1 MSSNNNT
8 MDDGLLVKYL
18 MNEADTREA
27 HQVESWLRDN
37 TKNQQ
42 YLHEFKLIW
51 EESAALTAGS
61 EDEDESAAWNRLEN
75 RLHLNDAVVVKA
87 EKIVSNSWLRVA
99 ASILL
104 IGGLAWFGIYS
115 FRSPELIT
123 VQSNATVLSKMLPD
137 GSEITLNKNS
147 EIIYSS
153 IFKGDTRPVTLRGE
167 AFFRVAPNAGKPF
180 IITVNGIT
188 VKVVGTSFN
197 IKSTENKTVVIVE
210 TGIVQVSKGDSV
222 INLNPG
228 ERSIVT
234 GDQARLSKE
243 HTQSKLYNYY
253 RTNELVCEDTPLQE
267 LVDVLNEIHHANIV
281 IGTPALKNREITANF
296 KNQSL
301 DEIISVIKET
311 FKIQAD
317 YKNQQI
323 LLK

>member
-1 MSSNNNT
+1 

-18 MNEADTREA
+18 MNEADPREA
-27 HQVESWLRDN
+27 QQVELWLRN
-37 TKNQQ
+37 STENQQ

-51 EESAALTAGS
+51 EESATLTAGN

-75 RLHLNDAVVVKA
+75 RLHLNDAVVGKT
-87 EKIVSNSWLRVA
+87 EKTVSSVWLRVA
-99 ASILL
+99 ASVLL
-104 IGGLAWFGIYS
+104 ISGLAWFGIYS
-115 FRSPELIT
+115 FRNPELIT
-123 VQSNATVLSKMLPD
+123 IKSNATVLSKMLPD

-147 EIIYSS
+147 EVVYSNA
-153 IFKGDTRPVTLRGE
+153 FKGDTRPVTLKGE
-167 AFFRVAPNAGKPF
+167 AFFKVAPDAGKPF

-197 IKSTENKTVVIVE
+197 IKSTKNRTVVIVE
-210 TGIVQVSKGDSV
+210 TGIVQVGKGGSV

-228 ERSIVT
+228 ERSIVA
-234 GDQARLSKE
+234 GDQGSLSKE

-253 RTNELVCEDTPLQE
+253 RTNELECEDTPLQE

-281 IGTPALKNREITANF
+281 ISTPALKNREITANF

>member
-1 MSSNNNT
+1 MSSNDNI

-18 MNEADTREA
+18 IDEADSREIQ
-27 HQVESWLRDN
+27 QVESWLRN
-37 TKNQQ
+37 STENER
-42 YLHEFKLIW
+42 YLQEFKLIW
-51 EESAALTAGS
+51 EKSAALTAGS
-61 EDEDESAAWNRLEN
+61 VDEDESVAWSKLES
-75 RLHLNDAVVVKA
+75 RLHLNDSLVGK
-87 EKIVSNSWLRVA
+87 KDKTTSYSWLGIA

-104 IGGLAWFGIYS
+104 IGGLAWLGIYK
-115 FRSPELIT
+115 FGNPEFIT
-123 VQSNATVLSKMLPD
+123 VQSNAAVLSKVLPD

-147 EIIYSS
+147 DIVYPSN
-153 IFKGDTRPVTLRGE
+153 FKDNTRPVTLRGE
-167 AFFRVAPNAGKPF
+167 AFFKVAPDAEKPF

-188 VKVVGTSFN
+188 VRVVGTSFN
-197 IKSTENKTVVIVE
+197 IKSTQNETVVVVE
-210 TGIVQVSKGDSV
+210 TGIVQVSKGSSR

-228 ERSIVT
+228 ERSIIT
-234 GDQARLSKE
+234 GGEGSLSKE

-267 LVDVLNEIHHANIV
+267 LVDVLNEIHHTNII
-281 IGTPALKNREITANF
+281 IGTPALKGREITANF